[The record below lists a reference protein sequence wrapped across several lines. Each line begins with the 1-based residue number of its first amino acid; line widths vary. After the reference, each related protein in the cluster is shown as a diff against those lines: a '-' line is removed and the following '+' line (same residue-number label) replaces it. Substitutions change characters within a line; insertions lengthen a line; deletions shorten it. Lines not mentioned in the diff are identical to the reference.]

1 MTKKTLEELE
11 NILNEVRQKHG
22 YNDFMLVQHRATGN
36 KYRTVCLSLNE
47 ADLEPLVTYSDPGMR
62 IRFTRPFAQFREKFS
77 W

>member
-36 KYRTVCLSLNE
+36 KYRTMYLSLNE